1 MKLLIAESDDASRR
15 ALAAVLVANPLER
28 IEAATGTDAIQRIEA
43 ESPALIILD
52 WSLSGMS
59 GLEVCMRVRQRN
71 VQLRPYI
78 IMMAPGESTDD
89 VVSAFAAGADD
100 CVSRPLD
107 GEQLRARVHA
117 GMRLVLREHALV
129 VEHAALQSALKR
141 MHGMPELVPICS
153 CCKRVRD
160 DGAWLPVDR
169 YLTVHAGVHF
179 THGLCPTCAP
189 RLLEPRPK

>member
-1 MKLLIAESDDASRR
+1 MCACACVSATSSCGRHFILVSR
-15 ALAAVLVANPLER
+15 
-28 IEAATGTDAIQRIEA
+28 
-43 ESPALIILD
+43 
-52 WSLSGMS
+52 
-59 GLEVCMRVRQRN
+59 
-71 VQLRPYI
+71 
-78 IMMAPGESTDD
+78 GESTDD

-117 GMRLVLREHALV
+117 GTRLVLREHALV

-141 MHGMPELVPICS
+141 MHGMPDLVPICS
-153 CCKRVRD
+153 CCKRVSD
-160 DGAWLPVDR
+160 DDAWLAVDR